1 MFNFQQITLCLVNFI
16 IMRYILILFTFISFS
31 CFSQFGFDKID
42 HDFGDIRAGDD
53 RVVDLKFRNTTPD
66 KIYLLRVK
74 HGRQIKTLVSG
85 QAIMPDSLLI
95 IRFKYN
101 PDKKGR
107 FKIEIPVYLS
117 NSMEPFVFTLSGNVK
132 EIDNSMGLDC
142 PRFDNPNAGAP
153 PIFEF
158 KGLVLDAETKEP
170 ISNASVTFIS
180 NGTISQIE
188 KTNRKGS
195 IQTKAIIGLYYF
207 VIDADGYVGK
217 EFPKYMNKN
226 NDSILVYMKRPIE
239 NLPLA
244 ESLDTIAKTV
254 FEFPLD
260 SLQVV
265 IPEVKNDTNQLLVG
279 QRVDTIVS
287 EVVLDNQQIEDKV
300 KEKALKINYKSNNI
314 VFLLDVSTSMNSDG
328 KLDLLKSSL
337 IEMVNKLSENDTI
350 TLISYSTFSK
360 VIVEG
365 VSAKE
370 KELLTNTIQAIK
382 AQGMTAGGDGMK
394 LAYRQGREHF
404 IEGGN
409 NQVIMATD
417 GKFNKGNM
425 NLDRLVEKNFARGI
439 GLTVLGIKNK
449 PEDAESMEAIA
460 KMGGGRFLLI
470 ENYEDSKELLISE
483 IKRTSVVYSR

>member
-1 MFNFQQITLCLVNFI
+1 MRQIFFI
-16 IMRYILILFTFISFS
+16 FILFSLS
-31 CFSQFGFDKID
+31 GFSQFGFDKID
-42 HDFGDIRAGDD
+42 HDYGDIYSGNV

-74 HGRQIKTLVSG
+74 HGREIKTLVSG
-85 QAIMPDSLLI
+85 QTIMPDSLLV

-107 FKIEIPVYLS
+107 FKIEIPIYLS
-117 NSMEPFVFTLSGNVK
+117 NSLEPFVFTLEGNVK
-132 EIDNSMGLDC
+132 EIDNSMGLAC
-142 PRFDNPNAGAP
+142 PSFNNPNAGKP
-153 PIFEF
+153 PLFEF
-158 KGLVLDAETKEP
+158 RGLVLDQETKEP
-170 ISNASVTFIS
+170 IPGATIAFVS
-180 NGTISQIE
+180 NGTISQLE
-188 KTNRKGS
+188 STNRNGLVK
-195 IQTKAIIGLYYF
+195 TKAIIGLYYF
-207 VIDADGYVGK
+207 VVDADGYIGQ
-217 EFPKYMNKN
+217 EFSKYMNKN
-226 NDSILVYMKRPIE
+226 NDSILVYLAKPQIE
-239 NLPLA
+239 LPLA
-244 ESLDTIAKTV
+244 DLNIQDIDTIGKTV

-260 SLQVV
+260 TIVKDIEV
-265 IPEVKNDTNQLLVG
+265 ISIDKL
-279 QRVDTIVS
+279 DTIQILANQTNDSILFQEKS
-287 EVVLDNQQIEDKV
+287 EIAEQDTLEQEIVVEKKV
-300 KEKALKINYKSNNI
+300 AYKSNNI

-328 KLDLLKSSL
+328 KLDLLKASL
-337 IEMVNKLSENDTI
+337 IEMVKKLSENDKI

-370 KELLTNTIQAIK
+370 KDFLMQTIKGIK

-394 LAYRQGREHF
+394 LAYRQGKEHF
-404 IEGGN
+404 IVGGN

-425 NLDRLVEKNFARGI
+425 NLDRLVEKNFEKGI

-460 KMGGGRFLLI
+460 RVGGGRFLLI

-483 IKRTSVVYSR
+483 IKRTSVVYAK